1 MFKIIHTS
9 VIFKVT
15 KGKDGTPEYTPVAI
29 APVTCPSD
37 ASVKRGVG
45 KGDDIATKAQKT
57 NACLFHEAQTCD
69 SVPFGAVAIKESRPR
84 KKTTVKD
91 SDGVFNDENL
101 ARLVALRM
109 QGVRALQA
117 FMKVNRVCYNEGKAA
132 LTSPA
137 WLGLDENMRSVREA
151 AASRL
156 EYQLPIKV
164 GVEYADV
171 DKQKW
176 MLRDMGTMSKLDA
189 WVVKPGR
196 NQDTK
201 NFVVSEV
208 VPSTLRISC
217 NNGEMI
223 NSVADV
229 HKKGMFNIGI
239 KYVVRKA
246 VHGKGLTFQTK
257 TSSPPDAPTASTEPI
272 FDKTKMRFCKS
283 SGLACVRVHVPL
295 FDEACREM
303 GVSPVTGQDVVS
315 IMLRGR
321 LLDATGTDTLYNPSA
336 KKLPRD
342 VKALRS
348 GEKAWW

>member
-1 MFKIIHTS
+1 MFRTPEKNKTQFSLNQRKNAETKVILRSMFKIIHTS

-137 WLGLDENMRSVREA
+137 WLGGRMRSHE
-151 AASRL
+151 
-156 EYQLPIKV
+156 E
-164 GVEYADV
+164 
-171 DKQKW
+171 
-176 MLRDMGTMSKLDA
+176 
-189 WVVKPGR
+189 
-196 NQDTK
+196 
-201 NFVVSEV
+201 
-208 VPSTLRISC
+208 
-217 NNGEMI
+217 
-223 NSVADV
+223 VADD
-229 HKKGMFNIGI
+229 GTPNAGIG
-239 KYVVRKA
+239 A
-246 VHGKGLTFQTK
+246 AGG
-257 TSSPPDAPTASTEPI
+257 
-272 FDKTKMRFCKS
+272 
-283 SGLACVRVHVPL
+283 SG
-295 FDEACREM
+295 
-303 GVSPVTGQDVVS
+303 GGGGS
-315 IMLRGR
+315 
-321 LLDATGTDTLYNPSA
+321 
-336 KKLPRD
+336 
-342 VKALRS
+342 
-348 GEKAWW
+348 